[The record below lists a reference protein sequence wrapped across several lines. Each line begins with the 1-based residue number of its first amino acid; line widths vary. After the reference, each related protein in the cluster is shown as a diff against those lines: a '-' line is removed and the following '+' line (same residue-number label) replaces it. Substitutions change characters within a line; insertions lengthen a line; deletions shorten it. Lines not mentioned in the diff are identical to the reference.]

1 MSRIHKALAKARE
14 KRQEQRLASGR
25 ASPLEKIVY
34 TDSRV
39 VPVCHAQLEKNR
51 VVSRSAHDPRSQ
63 LFRTLRTTVLKQMRA
78 HNWRSIGIISPAQG
92 EGKSLVASNLAAA
105 IAMEVNYTA
114 LLVDMDLRN
123 PGVTNYFD
131 VEPKLGLSDY
141 LQGDAEIGDLLV
153 NPGVERLLLLPGR
166 GKLDNSSELI
176 SSPRMV
182 TLFNEV
188 TQRYK
193 SRIVIYDMPAI
204 LPRDDVLAALNHV
217 DCFLMVLEEGRN
229 SEIDIRKA
237 IQSMQNANIV
247 GTVIN
252 KSQTV
257 ESGYMPTMA

>member
-1 MSRIHKALAKARE
+1 
-14 KRQEQRLASGR
+14 
-25 ASPLEKIVY
+25 
-34 TDSRV
+34 
-39 VPVCHAQLEKNR
+39 
-51 VVSRSAHDPRSQ
+51 
-63 LFRTLRTTVLKQMRA
+63 
-78 HNWRSIGIISPAQG
+78 
-92 EGKSLVASNLAAA
+92 
-105 IAMEVNYTA
+105 
-114 LLVDMDLRN
+114 
-123 PGVTNYFD
+123 
-131 VEPKLGLSDY
+131 
-141 LQGDAEIGDLLV
+141 
-153 NPGVERLLLLPGR
+153 
-166 GKLDNSSELI
+166 LI